1 MHQAQRGKSSPG
13 LSCVAPFERLASV
26 YAKRAAPPIPPI
38 HPAPIKLP
46 PKILQTC
53 RPFPKKRYIC
63 KLFIKSAKM
72 AKKLVVGITQG
83 DGNGIGYEVII
94 KALADERMLD
104 LCTPVIYGSSK
115 IFGFYKKQIHNI
127 EQINTNVITSAKD
140 VHQKRVNIVNCLPEN
155 VFVEPGQPTPES
167 AKSAMT
173 ALERAVEDIK
183 AGYIDVLVTAPI
195 NKRAMVNEGFSYTG
209 HTEYL
214 EKEFGVDEVA
224 MIMVSEQLK
233 IGVVTGHISLKDVC
247 TSITEEKILKKLRL
261 IKASLQR
268 DFGVD
273 QPKIAVLG
281 LNPHCG
287 DGGLLGDEEQLIIL
301 PAVKKANEEGILAFG
316 PYSPDGFFGLGNY
329 SRYDAVLAMYHD
341 QGLTPFKAI
350 AFEEGVN
357 YTAGLPIVRT
367 SPDHGTAYEMAGR
380 DLADPRSMMSAIYAA
395 IDIYNRRAEYDDLVE
410 NRMTIKAPDTEIK
423 PRGGRIIE

>member
-1 MHQAQRGKSSPG
+1 
-13 LSCVAPFERLASV
+13 
-26 YAKRAAPPIPPI
+26 
-38 HPAPIKLP
+38 
-46 PKILQTC
+46 
-53 RPFPKKRYIC
+53 
-63 KLFIKSAKM
+63 M
-72 AKKLVVGITQG
+72 ARKLVVGITQG

-127 EQINTNVITSAKD
+127 EQINTNVIASAKD

-155 VFVEPGQPTPES
+155 VFVEPGQSTPES
-167 AKSAMT
+167 AKAAMT
-173 ALERAVEDIK
+173 SLERAVADIK
-183 AGYIDVLVTAPI
+183 AGHIDVLVTAPI
-195 NKRAMVNEGFSYTG
+195 NKRAMVGEGFGYTG
-209 HTEYL
+209 HTDYL

-224 MIMVSEQLK
+224 MIMVCDRLK
-233 IGVVTGHISLKDVC
+233 VGVVTGHIALKDVVK
-247 TSITEEKILKKLRL
+247 SITKDKILKKLRL
-261 IKASLQR
+261 MKSSLER

-273 QPKIAVLG
+273 APRIAVLG

-287 DGGLLGDEEQLIIL
+287 DGGLLGDEEQQIIL
-301 PAVKKANEEGILAFG
+301 PAVQEANSEGILAFG
-316 PYSPDGFFGLGNY
+316 PYSPDGFFSLGNY
-329 SRYDAVLAMYHD
+329 SRFDAVLAMYHD
-341 QGLTPFKAI
+341 QGLTPFKAL

-380 DLADPRSMMSAIYAA
+380 DMADPRSMMSAIYAA
-395 IDIYNRRAEYDDLVE
+395 IDIYNRRSDYDELIE
-410 NRMTIKAPDTEIK
+410 GRMTIEMPDTEIK